1 MDIVGDS
8 TRFRKATDDATASSG
23 RLGGAF
29 GSLKQGAASGLGLAG
44 VVGIA
49 GLTATAI
56 GGVVDTIGNAIT
68 AASNLSETQGKVGVV
83 FGSSSKEVL
92 AWGQNAAT
100 AMGLSTNQALAA
112 AAQYGNLFVSLG
124 QSKSAA
130 ADMSTNMV
138 KLAGDMASFNNASIE
153 DTLAAIQAGL
163 VGETEPLRRFGVNLN
178 DAALRQQALD
188 MGLVKTTKET
198 LPASVKMQA
207 AYALILE
214 QSTTAQ
220 GDFARTSEGLAN
232 QQRIAAARVEDAL
245 TRVGSAITPIAQT
258 VVPMLADAFVGVIG
272 VMGQVWS
279 AVQPVVA
286 FLAGQLGPVIRQV
299 ATFVS
304 GQLVPAVTAAARTAF
319 PIVSA
324 AIKTAADVLG
334 FLARAIS
341 PVVQALA
348 SVLLPAFRA
357 VAGFVTGTI
366 VPVISN
372 VARAVMP
379 ALSTAARVLGPIV
392 TAIFNQIA
400 NNIRSAAT
408 LIGIGIN
415 QLGNVFRT
423 VFGVI
428 GTVVRTAATVIG
440 NVANA
445 IRTIFTG
452 IVNTATS
459 MYNGI
464 RNAVGN
470 IIGAVAGMP
479 GRIAGVA
486 RGMWDSIWNGFR
498 NVVNSIIRG
507 WNSISF
513 SVPRVDLG
521 PLGSVGGFS
530 IGTPNLPYLHTGGI
544 VPGAPGSNVLTVLQA
559 GEEVRS
565 RVNARDRGGVTIV
578 IQGPIYGG
586 PAGLDELAAD
596 LAARL
601 RLQGVT

>member
-1 MDIVGDS
+1 
-8 TRFRKATDDATASSG
+8 
-23 RLGGAF
+23 
-29 GSLKQGAASGLGLAG
+29 
-44 VVGIA
+44 
-49 GLTATAI
+49 
-56 GGVVDTIGNAIT
+56 
-68 AASNLSETQGKVGVV
+68 
-83 FGSSSKEVL
+83 
-92 AWGQNAAT
+92 
-100 AMGLSTNQALAA
+100 MGLSTNKALAA

-124 QSKSAA
+124 QSKTAA
-130 ADMSTNMV
+130 AEMSTNMV
-138 KLAGDMASFNNASIE
+138 ALAGDMASFNNASIE
-153 DTLAAIQAGL
+153 DTLLAIQSGL

-214 QSTTAQ
+214 QSKTAQ
-220 GDFARTSEGLAN
+220 GDFARTSDGLAN

-258 VVPMLADAFVGVIG
+258 LVPMLADAFTGVIG

-279 AVQPVVA
+279 AVQPVIA
-286 FLAGQLGPVIRQV
+286 GLAGQLGPVIRQV
-299 ATFVS
+299 ATFVA
-304 GQLVPAVTAAARTAF
+304 GTLVPAITAAARTAF
-319 PIVSA
+319 PIIVT
-324 AIKTAADVLG
+324 AIKTAVDILG

-357 VAGFVTGTI
+357 VAGFVTGTV

-379 ALSTAARVLGPIV
+379 ALSTAARILGPIV

-400 NNIRSAAT
+400 NN
-408 LIGIGIN
+408 
-415 QLGNVFRT
+415 
-423 VFGVI
+423 
-428 GTVVRTAATVIG
+428 VRTAAAIIG
-440 NVANA
+440 NAITVAGNVIRTVSGAIGTAIRTAGSVISTVANA
-445 IRTIFTG
+445 IGTVFRG
-452 IVNTATS
+452 IVTTAS
-459 MYNGI
+459 NMYTGI
-464 RNAVGN
+464 RNAISN
-470 IIGAVAGMP
+470 IINAVTGMP
-479 GRIAGVA
+479 GRIASIA

-498 NVVNSIIRG
+498 SVVNSIIRG

-530 IGTPNLPYLHTGGI
+530 IGTPNLPYLHTGGF
-544 VPGAPGSNVLTVLQA
+544 VPGVPGSNVLTVLQA

-601 RLQGVT
+601 RLQGVTG